1 MIFQCHCGGADKDH
15 PMCQGQT
22 RLVTIEGTMS
32 SRSAA
37 AVDLDNDGDL
47 DLITNEMNDR
57 PQVLA
62 FLRVNVKSPA

>member
-1 MIFQCHCGGADKDH
+1 VPG
-15 PMCQGQT
+15 
-22 RLVTIEGTMS
+22 LS